1 MSIGPQR
8 PSSGGGGSSQDPRL
22 DALMQSMPVNEL
34 FVKNS
39 QSQIQGIGFKIPDM
53 EVANT
58 VTGVDSSGKWKAFTL
73 SPLAQQMISFNSE
86 SMVKGLLGIEV
97 PTKLSE
103 LQNDSGY
110 VKQSELPAMQGQ
122 VNSDWN
128 SVNGVSQVLNKPN
141 LSAVALSG
149 DYSDL
154 ANKPIIPTV
163 NYPVSSVNS
172 KTGAVNLTASDVG
185 AIATGSQIPY
195 SSLTG
200 TPNIPAAQVNSDWNS
215 TTGLSQILKK
225 PVLFSG
231 SYTDLT
237 NKPVLFDGTYASLT
251 GKPTTFT
258 PSAHTHVIGDVSGLQ
273 NALDG
278 KISIGAS
285 IPYATITGAPV
296 VPTNTNQLTN
306 GSGYI
311 TASQVVTAS
320 PVQSVNGQTGAVT
333 LTIPASQIQSDW
345 NQTVTTALDYIK
357 NKPSIPSVSVT
368 SVNAK
373 TGAVVLSASDVGA
386 IAVGA
391 NIPYSTLT
399 GVPSIPAA
407 QVQTDWNA
415 VSGLGLLMNKPST
428 FTPSAHTQSWSTIT
442 ATPTTLAG
450 YGITDAVSSANLPNY
465 RRADNSVVAAP
476 IKVKYYTA
484 TSDANSVWTVS
495 LGTDFTEV
503 LDVQVTAVSV
513 ANTVAGVRQASLN
526 AYTSTSTSLS
536 GVTSGN
542 NVLSTLLVSAG
553 ANTLALI
560 PSTAVRVT
568 LTGK

>member
-8 PSSGGGGSSQDPRL
+8 PSSGGVGSSQDPRL

-34 FVKNS
+34 FIKNS

-86 SMVKGLLGIEV
+86 SMVKGLLGIEL
-97 PTKLSE
+97 PTKVSE

-122 VNSDWN
+122 VNSDWT
-128 SVNGVSQVLNKPN
+128 SVSGVSQVLNKPN
-141 LSAVALSG
+141 LSVVALSG

-154 ANKPIIPTV
+154 TNKPIIPTV
-163 NYPVSSVNS
+163 NYPVTSVNS
-172 KTGAVNLTASDVG
+172 KTGSVNLTAADVG

-195 SSLTG
+195 STLTG
-200 TPNIPAAQVNSDWNS
+200 APSIPTAQVNSDWNS
-215 TTGLSQILKK
+215 TTGLSQILNK

-231 SYTDLT
+231 SYTDLS

-258 PSAHTHVIGDVSGLQ
+258 PSAHTHVIGDISGLQ
-273 NALDG
+273 SALDG
-278 KISIGAS
+278 KISSGAN
-285 IPYATITGAPV
+285 IPYTTITGAPV

-311 TASQVVTAS
+311 TASQAATAS
-320 PVQSVNGQTGAVT
+320 PVQSVNGQTGIVN
-333 LTIPASQIQSDW
+333 LT
-345 NQTVTTALDYIK
+345 
-357 NKPSIPSVSVT
+357 
-368 SVNAK
+368 
-373 TGAVVLSASDVGA
+373 
-386 IAVGA
+386 
-391 NIPYSTLT
+391 
-399 GVPSIPAA
+399 IPAA
-407 QVQTDWNA
+407 QVQTDWNS
-415 VSGLGLLMNKPST
+415 VSGLGVLLNKPST

-450 YGITDAVSSANLPNY
+450 YGITDAITSASLPNY
-465 RRADNSVVAAP
+465 RRVDNSVVAAP

-484 TSDANSVWTVS
+484 TSDASSVWTVS

-503 LDVQVTAVSV
+503 LDVQVQPVSV
-513 ANTVAGVRQASLN
+513 ANTIAGVRSASLN
-526 AYTSTSTSLS
+526 AYTSTSTSVS
-536 GVTSGN
+536 GITYGN
-542 NVLSTLLVSAG
+542 NVLTTVLIGVG
-553 ANTLALI
+553 ANTLALAA
-560 PSTAVRVT
+560 STVVRVRVE
-568 LTGK
+568 GR